1 MYNNN
6 RLSAY
11 KTNNVNTAD
20 RGKLVIMIYDHCIK
34 HCKQAIEAMN
44 AGNVEQRTKSIFKAQ
59 DGITELMC
67 SLDYE
72 KGGEVAKN
80 LYRLYDFYN
89 RHLTDAN
96 LKNEVAHVK
105 DVLNMLQEL
114 RNAWSVAIENVR
126 KNPDI
131 NMRMEQ
137 KSYVSLV
144 G

>member
-1 MYNNN
+1 MYSNN

-20 RGKLVIMIYDHCIK
+20 RGKLVLMIYDHCIK
-34 HCKQAIEAMN
+34 HSKQAIEAIN
-44 AGNVEQRTKSIFKAQ
+44 TGNLELRTKSLFKAQ

-72 KGGEVAKN
+72 KGGDVAKN

-89 RHLTDAN
+89 RHLTEAN
-96 LKNEVAHVK
+96 LKNSATHVE
-105 DVLNMLQEL
+105 DVLKMMQEL
-114 RNAWSVAIENVR
+114 RTAWTVAIDNVR